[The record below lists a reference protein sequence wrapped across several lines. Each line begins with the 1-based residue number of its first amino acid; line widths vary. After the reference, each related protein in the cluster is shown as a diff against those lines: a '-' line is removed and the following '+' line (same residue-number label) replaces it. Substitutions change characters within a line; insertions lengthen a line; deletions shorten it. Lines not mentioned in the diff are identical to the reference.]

1 MHKNVREKKKS
12 ITNAHWPLAL
22 CCETPCN
29 HESHTQHTHAALAE
43 PPLETDPAL
52 RARQHIYAKGLYYME
67 PAAFHSNKRNLT
79 CWRVELMQSRCVVM
93 SS

>member
-1 MHKNVREKKKS
+1 ML
-12 ITNAHWPLAL
+12 IGHWRFVVKHHA
-22 CCETPCN
+22 TTKAIHN
-29 HESHTQHTHAALAE
+29 THAALSE

-79 CWRVELMQSRCVVM
+79 WGSRWVELMQSRCVVM